1 MDEDLNTSKALAIL
15 FDLATRANK
24 DEKDAYTIL
33 FKLGS
38 TLGFTFEKASL
49 SDEDLTKAI
58 SHVSEILGQEFSS
71 MEEII
76 ELRKQARAEK
86 NWDIA
91 DKIRI
96 ALDESGVIL
105 KDTKE
110 GTTIEAKG

>member
-1 MDEDLNTSKALAIL
+1 
-15 FDLATRANK
+15 
-24 DEKDAYTIL
+24 
-33 FKLGS
+33 
-38 TLGFTFEKASL
+38 
-49 SDEDLTKAI
+49 
-58 SHVSEILGQEFSS
+58 

-96 ALDESGVIL
+96 ALDEYGVIL

-110 GTTIEAKG
+110 GTTIEAKS